1 VYGADGRKR
10 KGGRRRRPASRP
22 LSSLRVRDATR
33 TRAGGLQAVCEGAR
47 GRCLVPRRDE
57 ARCLMTSGR
66 APAVVPAAA
75 WSEIGRGP
83 SKSVLR
89 VVSEQPQCGQQKLL
103 LQCGG
108 RWLSG
113 TEARVAASGA
123 LGRGLAVALRAARL
137 GRRRSSCNVP
147 VGIGPLGR
155 RSPLDGSRLGRAKEG
170 QLPSLPFWR
179 WVWCVSLSASR
190 AGEMGAQRPTASVGV
205 RASEKKP
212 AGLHAWMFKRDLAP
226 RASGRALSVRQAK
239 SWSGAAHRARVP
251 PCCVSYAFPEL
262 AVADSPRAGSESAWW
277 KGQSTT
283 LHGVAAEPR
292 PTPDEDT
299 GRQDD
304 SQAKLYSRLLLPDQ
318 QQRAQ
323 RDNDDDDGV

>member
-113 TEARVAASGA
+113 TEAKVAASGA
-123 LGRGLAVALRAARL
+123 LGRGLTVALRAARL

-147 VGIGPLGR
+147 VGL
-155 RSPLDGSRLGRAKEG
+155 A
-170 QLPSLPFWR
+170 
-179 WVWCVSLSASR
+179 LSADAR
-190 AGEMGAQRPTASVGV
+190 RRTGAGWGEQKKVSFPLSLFGGGFGASLFP
-205 RASEKKP
+205 
-212 AGLHAWMFKRDLAP
+212 P
-226 RASGRALSVRQAK
+226 RARERWGRN
-239 SWSGAAHRARVP
+239 AR
-251 PCCVSYAFPEL
+251 
-262 AVADSPRAGSESAWW
+262 R
-277 KGQSTT
+277 
-283 LHGVAAEPR
+283 R
-292 PTPDEDT
+292 PW
-299 GRQDD
+299 
-304 SQAKLYSRLLLPDQ
+304 A
-318 QQRAQ
+318 
-323 RDNDDDDGV
+323 